1 MAYLVAHTKPKTA
14 SDTDLTPAYPGMT
27 AVDFAGHNDN
37 TWSPGEVSGKFYSP
51 LLDDAG
57 LTGISTNGQT
67 PNILVYAPAET
78 ATEGYA
84 NKQTYD
90 VLTEHFAQEP
100 VYSYYDT
107 DNSESYKRVASAID
121 QWGTVVGHLV
131 QSDLTATNDHLLVD
145 KQDFNCPIR
154 YQFDDTHRMWYQRMP
169 DRYVS
174 LTEGW
179 ETVSLPFT
187 AELVTTQDK
196 GEITHFYSGSRTIE
210 GSDAKIGHE
219 YWLRE
224 YKGGAVDTN
233 DATVFKTT
241 FNYPDA
247 AGSDKQVDN
256 TFLWDYYYSKNT
268 QKDANSDTYQTYYET
283 GRELTAYP
291 LLATAKPYIIGFPG
305 KTYYEFDLSGSFEAK
320 NTASPAPAKLG
331 KQTISFVSIPPGI
344 TIAVSDDEQATAA
357 IDDDGYMFVPNYMST
372 VVTGTSYQMVAAGN
386 QFDKQSN
393 ATPVP
398 FRPYFVPGS
407 SSAPATRAAKYI
419 AFDSSDSSFAFD
431 DDPAEDKLGEG
442 VDIRP
447 GKRSVVVTSNLRKTA
462 DVRIFNVGGL
472 CIANFNIE
480 PGQTI
485 ETPVYRD
492 GVYVVHAAGGR
503 YRTKLAVK

>member
-1 MAYLVAHTKPKTA
+1 M
-14 SDTDLTPAYPGMT
+14 
-27 AVDFAGHNDN
+27 
-37 TWSPGEVSGKFYSP
+37 
-51 LLDDAG
+51 
-57 LTGISTNGQT
+57 
-67 PNILVYAPAET
+67 
-78 ATEGYA
+78 
-84 NKQTYD
+84 
-90 VLTEHFAQEP
+90 
-100 VYSYYDT
+100 
-107 DNSESYKRVASAID
+107 
-121 QWGTVVGHLV
+121 
-131 QSDLTATNDHLLVD
+131 
-145 KQDFNCPIR
+145 
-154 YQFDDTHRMWYQRMP
+154 
-169 DRYVS
+169 
-174 LTEGW
+174 
-179 ETVSLPFT
+179 
-187 AELVTTQDK
+187 
-196 GEITHFYSGSRTIE
+196 
-210 GSDAKIGHE
+210 
-219 YWLRE
+219 
-224 YKGGAVDTN
+224 DTN

-407 SSAPATRAAKYI
+407 SSAPTTRAAKYI
-419 AFDSSDSSFAFD
+419 AFDSSDSSFAIGD
-431 DDPAEDKLGEG
+431 DDPSKGEVGQGSLLFG
-442 VDIRP
+442 VRRHTI
-447 GKRSVVVTSNLRKTA
+447 VVTSSLRDEA
-462 DVRIFNVGGL
+462 DVRIVNV
-472 CIANFNIE
+472 N
-480 PGQTI
+480 GQTI
-485 ETPVYRD
+485 DAYTIQPGETVETNVNSS
-492 GVYVVHAAGGR
+492 GVYIIRAAGGH
-503 YRTKLAVK
+503 YTKKVSVKW